1 MTMKRIS
8 GLLLATLLLGL
19 SACAGVTEE
28 DVLPPKVSLADVRF
42 LDGSA
47 FQQQLLLELR
57 VGNPNN
63 FDISLEGLSFSLEV
77 NGAPFADGLSNEDV
91 TLPRLADTRVPVTAT
106 TTLVDLVRQALL
118 LSETGEISFLLEG
131 HAFVTNG
138 LGSRRVPFGS
148 EGNLKLLPDGERR
161 NRGER
166 RFVPI

>member
-1 MTMKRIS
+1 MKRMT
-8 GLLLATLLLGL
+8 GLLLAALLLGL
-19 SACAGVTEE
+19 SACAGVSEE

-42 LDGSA
+42 LQGGA
-47 FQQQLLLELR
+47 FEQRLLLDLR
-57 VGNPNN
+57 VSNPNN

-77 NGAPFADGLSNEDV
+77 NDAHFADGLSDEDV
-91 TLPRLADTRVPVTAT
+91 TLPRLGDTRVPVTAT

-118 LSETGEISFLLEG
+118 LGETGEISFRLEG

-148 EGNLKLLPDGERR
+148 EGNLKLLPDAERE
-161 NRGER
+161 GPGDR

>member
-1 MTMKRIS
+1 MKRIS

-19 SACAGVTEE
+19 SACAGVNEE
-28 DVLPPKVSLADVRF
+28 DVLPPKVSLANVRF
-42 LDGSA
+42 LQGGA
-47 FQQQLLLELR
+47 FEQQLLLELR
-57 VGNPNN
+57 VSNPNN

-77 NGAPFADGLSNEDV
+77 NDAHFADGLSNEDV
-91 TLPRLADTRVPVTAT
+91 TLPRLGDTRVPVTAT

-118 LSETGEISFLLEG
+118 LGETGEISFRLDG

-148 EGNLKLLPDGERR
+148 EGNLKLLPDADRR
-161 NRGER
+161 DRGER